1 MSENALHTAIRS
13 FAQTVIARLNEMQE
27 ENRSLREEL
36 SVIRDE
42 QRSAAL
48 VTPHTPEPG
57 PPGERGADGVGI
69 TEIRQDGAELVVAR
83 SDGTV
88 QRFELPQGPAGPQ
101 GERGEPG
108 PAGERGADG
117 QPGPEGPAGPAG
129 PQGPAGEPGA
139 PGERGERGEAGPA
152 GERGAEGQPGMTREE
167 FELAIAAAEARGEE
181 RGARLAIVRSLAD
194 TYRGVWKVGEK
205 YERGDLVT
213 WQGATYLAMSDSTA
227 QPDTSREWKAIA
239 HKGRDGKDRR

>member
-36 SVIRDE
+36 SVIREE

-48 VTPHTPEPG
+48 VAPHTPEPG

-69 TEIRQDGAELVVAR
+69 TEIRQDGAELVVTR
-83 SDGTV
+83 SDGAV
-88 QRFELPQGPAGPQ
+88 QRFKLPQGPAGPQ

-108 PAGERGADG
+108 PA
-117 QPGPEGPAGPAG
+117 
-129 PQGPAGEPGA
+129 
-139 PGERGERGEAGPA
+139 GERGERGEAGPA

-167 FELAIAAAEARGEE
+167 FELAIAAAEERGEE
-181 RGARLAIVRSLAD
+181 RGARLAVVRTLAD
-194 TYRGVWKVGEK
+194 VHEGVWKVGAS
-205 YERGDLVT
+205 YQRGAVVT
-213 WQGATYLAMSDSTA
+213 WQGSSFVAMADTTGQPGSSPDWRPLAN
-227 QPDTSREWKAIA
+227 
-239 HKGRDGKDRR
+239 KGRDGKDRR